1 MNQFYSA
8 RAITASFLL
17 YDKDNFYIKPITFV
31 DSNGLEIESRVAV
44 KVTFTEGVYLIDLI
58 GKYGIISEVNLP
70 IYIRYSDACSIN
82 KFTLNYKQEL
92 LLPPWIVDYVTFS
105 IKEGEYDHVLRLKPE
120 NEEEETTGLFLLTVP
135 YDSDK
140 SKIELVIHKE
150 AIQEIAEEAPKL
162 RYLKEKSK
170 DEKVID

>member
-1 MNQFYSA
+1 MQLKICLMNQFYSA
-8 RAITASFLL
+8 RAIAASFLL

-92 LLPPWIVDYVTFS
+92 LLPPWIVDYVIFS
-105 IKEGEYDHVLRLKPE
+105 IKEGEYDHVLRLRPM
-120 NEEEETTGLFLLTVP
+120 NEEE
-135 YDSDK
+135 
-140 SKIELVIHKE
+140 
-150 AIQEIAEEAPKL
+150 
-162 RYLKEKSK
+162 
-170 DEKVID
+170 